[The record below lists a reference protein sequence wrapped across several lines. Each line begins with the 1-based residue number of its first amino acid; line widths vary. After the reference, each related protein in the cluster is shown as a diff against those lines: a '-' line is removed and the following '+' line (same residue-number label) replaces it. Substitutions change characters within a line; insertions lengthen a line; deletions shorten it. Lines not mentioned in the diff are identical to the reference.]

1 MKDSLTVAS
10 WEIKKMLKNKSFL
23 LSIVLTP
30 VIMLLF
36 VGVPQLLLR
45 LEANKVFCL
54 YVVDHMGISEA
65 LSREI
70 ALDNVELILYEGDL
84 EQLQEKVKEE
94 QDSGFTVMSPGILD
108 TGQVVIY
115 TGGEGFP
122 ELSEL
127 SGALEFLL
135 QKQLLSNMGLSPDG
149 VERAVAGF
157 SIQTVSLTYADDH
170 WQRFTPVVFAGL
182 MIFAVFLTGMATMQ
196 SAMAE
201 KKDRIVEVLLS
212 TTTASSLMQGK
223 IIGYFA
229 LGLMQVAVWVLVALV
244 SINLAFKI
252 PVHQYLLTANLPIM
266 IFFALGG
273 YLLYSGLLVSVGA
286 TIDDLYTAG
295 NFQGIVF
302 MLPMLPLILAAPVIQ
317 NPNGIVAVV
326 GSYFP
331 LTTAGIMLLRLAL
344 SKSLSIAGILA
355 PAAILIISTW
365 VVMKLAGKIFKTGIL
380 MYGKNATPREILKW
394 LRH

>member
-45 LEANKVFCL
+45 LEANKVFSL

>member
-45 LEANKVFCL
+45 LEANKVFSL

-157 SIQTVSLTYADDH
+157 SIQIVSLTYADDH